1 MAARLRSVGARAL
14 SSRRPTGRELLV
26 AALLLLA
33 LGFAVFWPHIVHG
46 GFYWDD
52 WQQGGRTEYPPD
64 GAHWLG
70 PVDLGLARFR
80 PFLALLIPLPHAL
93 FGLNFEWHLSL
104 AVVLSGLT
112 AACAW
117 LFLRTV
123 GLSFAAATPIAA
135 LMLLFPW
142 SDSMVLWMTASL
154 NWVGVALYLLGVV
167 AALAGLRSSVERR
180 ARRLAVVSVVLY
192 VVSVLTYEVAAVA
205 ALLSVGLYAREVP
218 LRRALRRWALDLAA
232 VGTAMAVVALNT
244 QREMESLRGQVEH
257 AGAIAD
263 QALTLLAG
271 AVWPFGS
278 PARAVVLVP
287 AGVLVVAGLVAWW
300 RLPRGSAGRAGAAWW
315 TGVVLAAGVGVGAAY
330 ILLVPAD
337 SHYLPLAPGIENR
350 INLLAAPA
358 YATLVYA
365 LAALAATLALLALR
379 RSSPAVVAV
388 IAGSFSV
395 AVGVAYLDRV
405 NEDRRAWDLSTA
417 RQQRV
422 LRALRVAVPD
432 PPSGA
437 AIYTYG
443 VRRYVAPGVPVFA
456 VSWDLKGAAKL
467 SYEDG
472 SLSAYPLPPNAKLVC
487 RERTLYPATK
497 SFDEDEASPYG
508 RAYVVDVPRLRAVRI
523 VDRRGCLRQ
532 ADVLRHAGVEPS
544 PR

>member
-1 MAARLRSVGARAL
+1 MGGGLKAIGARAL
-14 SSRRPTGRELLV
+14 GTRRPTGREFLV

-52 WQQGGRTEYPPD
+52 WQQGGRTEYPPN

-80 PFLALLIPLPHAL
+80 PFLALLIPVPHAL

-104 AVVLSGLT
+104 AVVLSALT
-112 AACAW
+112 ATCAW

-123 GLSFAAATPIAA
+123 GFSLVAAFGIAA

-154 NWVGVALYLLGVV
+154 NWVGVALYFLGVV
-167 AALAGLRSSVERR
+167 AALAGLRSSDERR
-180 ARRLAVVSVVLY
+180 ARRLTVVSLVLY

-205 ALLSVGLYAREVP
+205 ALLSLFLYAREAGW
-218 LRRALRRWALDLAA
+218 RRALRRWALDVGA
-232 VGTAMAVVALNT
+232 VGIAMVVVALNT
-244 QREMESLRGQVEH
+244 QREMESFGGQLEH

-263 QALTLLAG
+263 QALTLLAR

-278 PARAVVLVP
+278 PARWVVLVP
-287 AGVLVVAGLVAWW
+287 AAGLVLAGLVAWW
-300 RLPRGSAGRAGAAWW
+300 RLPRGSAGRGAAAWW

-365 LAALAATLALLALR
+365 LAALAVTLALAVVR

-388 IAGSFSV
+388 LAGAFSV
-395 AVGVAYLDRV
+395 AVGIAYLDRV
-405 NEDRRAWDLSTA
+405 NEDRRAWDLSTV
-417 RQQRV
+417 RQERV
-422 LRALRVAVPD
+422 LSALHEAVPD
-432 PPSGA
+432 PPRDA
-437 AIYTYG
+437 RIYTYG
-443 VRRYVAPGVPVFA
+443 VRRYAARGVPVFA
-456 VSWDLKGAAKL
+456 VSWDLKGAVKL

-472 SLSAYPLPPNAKLVC
+472 SLRAYPLPPNARLVC
-487 RERTLYPATK
+487 QERTLYPNTK

-508 RAYVVDVPRLRAVRI
+508 LAYVVDVPRRRAVRI
-523 VDRRGCLRQ
+523 RDRRECLRQ
-532 ADVLRHAGVEPS
+532 AEVLRRAGVEPGA
-544 PR
+544 P